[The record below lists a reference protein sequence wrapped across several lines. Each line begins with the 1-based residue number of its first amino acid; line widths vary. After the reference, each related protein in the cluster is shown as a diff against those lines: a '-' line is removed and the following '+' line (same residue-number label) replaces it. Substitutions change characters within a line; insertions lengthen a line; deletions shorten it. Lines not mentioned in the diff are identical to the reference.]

1 MTRFPK
7 IVTLGVALLS
17 VASLAGAQTTS
28 TAKKPST
35 NVTAKPAGS
44 TTTKTAKTTSVVA
57 TGKISKFD
65 AASKALTVTTSK
77 GDVTFTL
84 SDKAVLKDGSKTI
97 QADALSGLAGQTAR
111 VSYME
116 KEGTKTATSVHVT
129 APSSKA
135 AHK

>member
-17 VASLAGAQTTS
+17 VASLASAQTTS
-28 TAKKPST
+28 SAKKPAT
-35 NVTAKPAGS
+35 NITAKPAG
-44 TTTKTAKTTSVVA
+44 TTAKTAKTTSVVA

-84 SDKAVLKDGSKTI
+84 ADKAVLKDGSKTI
-97 QADALSGLAGQTAR
+97 QADALSGLTGQSAR
-111 VSYME
+111 VSYTE
-116 KEGTKTATSVHVT
+116 KEGAKTATSVHVT
-129 APSSKA
+129 APTSKA